1 MSNKRTVNSNDLTPG
16 KLFAVRGKLGYS
28 RLTSQ
33 IDGDELRKD
42 ITRRRQK
49 GWMPI
54 ERPYTTA
61 TINGAE
67 VICADP
73 NNLTPEERYAVESL
87 YVSTASRNQ
96 GEFSFTANNKGNSL
110 PYIAV
115 SRPDD
120 PSVADQIQPDGELAS
135 GLDVTLIMR
144 VFKGKPNNGVSLDG
158 VIVNEPIR
166 YYNNAQAGAGLSQ
179 LGIKFNSLPQG
190 AANAMPDNAGADDAV
205 AQPAYAEHDDAPFSS
220 GPVAAAAPVTPAA
233 APVASGVASGYG
245 AVAQNPMA
253 GAPAGAPVM
262 NPFGGS
268 VANAPAADEGGIR
281 YNPAANGANQRSY

>member
-67 VICADP
+67 VICADA

-190 AANAMPDNAGADDAV
+190 AMNTPDNAGIDDAA
-205 AQPAYAEHDDAPFSS
+205 AQPAYAEHDDTPFSS
-220 GPVAAAAPVTPAA
+220 GPAAAPAPAPIA
-233 APVASGVASGYG
+233 GVSANGYG
-245 AVAQNPMA
+245 AVAPNPMA

-262 NPFGGS
+262 NPFGGGAAS
-268 VANAPAADEGGIR
+268 APAANEGGIR